1 MNFIEIY
8 GFHAVKAAL
17 KNTKRNHQN
26 IIISENL
33 KEKFKKIELK
43 VNKVNYI
50 PNDKIN
56 KTYGNEKSHQGIILK
71 TSKLKQP
78 SIEDVLYNSKNKKS
92 ELMIMLDHVS
102 DPQNIGSIMRSCA
115 LFNCSSIIISK
126 NNAPDVTS
134 SMAKAASGALEIVNY
149 IRVTNLDSSNSV
161 NVNLQIDVTESGSG
175 ASAANETAT
184 ILLAA
189 GESFVMG
196 TPHDSIAAYD
206 ADASVQTTLHDLE
219 SILID
224 PSANEVKLEV
234 IAAST

>member
-1 MNFIEIY
+1 MATLTVTHKESITLNGQEF
-8 GFHAVKAAL
+8 GG
-17 KNTKRNHQN
+17 T
-26 IIISENL
+26 NL
-33 KEKFKKIELK
+33 F
-43 VNKVNYI
+43 
-50 PNDKIN
+50 
-56 KTYGNEKSHQGIILK
+56 S
-71 TSKLKQP
+71 
-78 SIEDVLYNSKNKKS
+78 
-92 ELMIMLDHVS
+92 
-102 DPQNIGSIMRSCA
+102 IGSI
-115 LFNCSSIIISK
+115 
-126 NNAPDVTS
+126 NNIYKRIVTCPANVDTTILRTGVTVDVTDS
-134 SMAKAASGALEIVNY
+134 SMDVQNVKY

-196 TPHDSIAAYD
+196 TPHDSIAVYD

-224 PSANEVKLEV
+224 PSANEVKLEI